1 MPSTELLA
9 ELIDRKHQV
18 LVQLRD
24 VGRRQAEIARSGD
37 TSALLK
43 LLAAKQYLIAAL
55 QQVERETAPF
65 HAEDPDQRVWRRPED
80 RAHSAQR
87 AAECNELLA
96 EVIALEKDSAE
107 QMAARRQDVAAQLQ
121 RVHEAKHVRSA
132 YEAQRR
138 PGSKG
143 QASTTVEVK
152 Q

>member
-9 ELIDRKHQV
+9 ELIHRKHQV

-24 VGRRQAEIARSGD
+24 VGHRQAEIVRSGD

-65 HAEDPDQRVWRRPED
+65 HGEDPDRRIWRKPDDRVRCAR
-80 RAHSAQR
+80 Q

-96 EVIALEKDSAE
+96 EVIAMEKDSAE
-107 QMAARRQDVAAQLQ
+107 QMAVRRQDVAEQLQ
-121 RVHEAKHVRSA
+121 RVHAAGQVRSA

-138 PGSKG
+138 P
-143 QASTTVEVK
+143 ATAAPRHHTPEVK
-152 Q
+152 S